1 MKTKLWALSLA
12 ITLVLTSGIS
22 VWAAERPVATPSAL
36 VDTYDSL
43 ANAILATKKT
53 EWNLVH
59 SILATTYRHAEGTYA
74 QALAKIKAGQ
84 DARKEV
90 EQLAALVSQIANE
103 GDASVAAIRKR
114 LLEAG
119 HHHNAKGEEQGV
131 YDEGFVIVTR
141 AARKVFLDAAN
152 SIGKLSQSPDAAGLE
167 KEWKRVTVEFG
178 KLHEGA
184 RG

>member
-1 MKTKLWALSLA
+1 MKTKMVASSLA
-12 ITLVLTSGIS
+12 MVMVLAFGVSAWG
-22 VWAAERPVATPSAL
+22 AERLVATPSAL

-53 EWNLVH
+53 EWNLMH
-59 SILATTYRHAEGTYA
+59 SILATTYSHAEVVYE
-74 QALAKIKAGQ
+74 QAMDKIKAGK

-141 AARKVFLDAAN
+141 AARKVFLDAATN
-152 SIGKLSQSPDAAGLE
+152 IGKLSRSPDAAGLE
-167 KEWKRVTVEFG
+167 KEWNRVTGEFG
-178 KLHEGA
+178 KLHE
-184 RG
+184 